1 MSQEGTGINWKKI
14 MKATLGIVLMGLIVY
29 FLYVVLSYK
38 RVKDNQ
44 PLEIQ
49 QRSAVESIRMGE
61 VYRVMT
67 YNIGFG
73 AYTPEYTFFMDGGKR
88 SIAESK
94 DSVISCIQGSAGVA
108 RGYNPDFL
116 LLQEVD
122 LDATRSYHVN
132 QKEYFD
138 GMFSEYDNQAAVI
151 YDSPFLFYPI
161 WEPHGKS
168 LSAIVVYSRYQI
180 KSAIRRSLPISEGI
194 KKYIDLDRCYSKSN
208 IPVENGKNLCL
219 YNVHLSAYGND
230 NIIRSAQIE
239 MLANDMEQEYL
250 AGNYIVCGGD
260 FNHDLL
266 EKEKVSGK
274 VESWAHP
281 FPRKELPE
289 HFSLGVDL
297 LSDEARN
304 TQVKSSRSNDMPYDP
319 RKTSVV
325 TLDGF
330 IISDNIGIMEYDV
343 LDVSFNYSDHN
354 PVTMSFKL
362 KV

>member
-1 MSQEGTGINWKKI
+1 MRINWKKI
-14 MKATLGIVLMGLIVY
+14 MKAIIGIVLVGLVFY

-38 RVKDNQ
+38 RIKDNQ

-49 QRSAVESIRMGE
+49 QRSSIESVKAGE
-61 VYRVMT
+61 VYSVMT

-73 AYTPEYTFFMDGGKR
+73 AYTPEYTFFMDGGKS

-94 DSVISCIQGSAGVA
+94 DSVIRCIQGSAGTA
-108 RGYNPDFL
+108 RDYNPDFL
-116 LLQEVD
+116 FLQEVD

-132 QKEYFD
+132 QKEIFD
-138 GMFSEYDNQAAVI
+138 GVFAEYDNQAAVI
-151 YDSPFLFYPI
+151 YDSAFLFYPI

-168 LSAIVVYSRYQI
+168 LSTIAVYSRYQI
-180 KSAIRRSLPISEGI
+180 ESAIRRSLPISEGMN
-194 KKYIDLDRCYSKSN
+194 KFIDLDRCYSKSR
-208 IPVENGKNLCL
+208 IPVENGKELCL

-230 NIIRSAQIE
+230 AAIRSAQIE
-239 MLANDMEQEYL
+239 MLSNDMEQEYL

-266 EKEKVSGK
+266 GIESLSGK

-281 FPRKELPE
+281 FPRNELPE
-289 HFSLGVDL
+289 HFNLAVDL
-297 LSDEARN
+297 ISEESRMA
-304 TQVKSSRSNDMPYDP
+304 QAKSSRSNDMPYDP
-319 RKTSVV
+319 AKTSVV

-330 IISDNIGIMEYDV
+330 IISDNIDIMEYDV
-343 LDVSFNYSDHN
+343 LDAEFSYSDHN

-362 KV
+362 KN